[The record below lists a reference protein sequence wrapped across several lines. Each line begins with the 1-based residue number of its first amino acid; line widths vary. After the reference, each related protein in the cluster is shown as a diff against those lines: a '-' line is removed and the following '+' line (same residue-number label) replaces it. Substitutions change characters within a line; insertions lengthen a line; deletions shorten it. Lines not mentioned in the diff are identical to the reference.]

1 MRITKHTLRRIIKE
15 EKSRLLKEEYGMG
28 KNAEEDML
36 LLVSYLQG
44 AIERAAYMRTAARVG
59 GPGYGET
66 ARGNEALD
74 LAQALED
81 IWIEAGFDPSE
92 IFK

>member
-1 MRITKHTLRRIIKE
+1 MKITKRQLRRIIKE

-28 KNAEEDML
+28 KSAEEDMMS
-36 LLVSYLQG
+36 LVNYLEG
-44 AIERAAYMRTAARVG
+44 AIDRAAYMRTALSAS
-59 GPGYGET
+59 GPAYAET

-74 LAQALED
+74 LAGALEE

>member
-1 MRITKHTLRRIIKE
+1 MKITKRQLRRIIKE

-28 KNAEEDML
+28 RNAEEDMMS
-36 LLVSYLQG
+36 LVNYLQG
-44 AIERAAYMRTAARVG
+44 AIERAAYIRTAMSADVT
-59 GPGYGET
+59 YAET

-74 LAQALED
+74 LAEALED
-81 IWIEAGFDPSE
+81 IWVEAGFDPSE

>member
-1 MRITKHTLRRIIKE
+1 MKITKRQLRRIIKE

-28 KNAEEDML
+28 RNAEEDMMS
-36 LLVSYLQG
+36 LVNYLQC
-44 AIERAAYMRTAARVG
+44 AIERAAYIRTAMSSDVTYA
-59 GPGYGET
+59 ET

-74 LAQALED
+74 LAEALED
-81 IWIEAGFDPSE
+81 IWVEAGFDPSE

>member
-1 MRITKHTLRRIIKE
+1 MRITKRQLRRIIKE

-28 KNAEEDML
+28 RNAEEDMMS
-36 LLVSYLQG
+36 LVSYLQG
-44 AIERAAYMRTAARVG
+44 GIERAAYMRTAISAD
-59 GPGYGET
+59 PAYAET

-74 LAQALED
+74 LAEVLEE
-81 IWIEAGFDPSE
+81 IWIEAGFDPGE